1 MASEGDPETASAV
14 VGTFGYI
21 APEYGSTRKV
31 DAKSDIYS
39 FGVVLLELT
48 TGREA
53 VTRNEDMNLAQWAH
67 KHLREG
73 NSVADALDEEIKD
86 PRYLEAMIAV
96 FKLGLAC
103 TLSSPS
109 SRPSMKDISEIL
121 QRCSENNHMSPES

>member
-1 MASEGDPETASAV
+1 MASEGDPETASAI

-39 FGVVLLELT
+39 FGVVLLELI

-73 NSVADALDEEIKD
+73 NSAADALDEEIKD

-96 FKLGLAC
+96 YKLGLAC
-103 TLSSPS
+103 RDSILFKVDQLSW
-109 SRPSMKDISEIL
+109 
-121 QRCSENNHMSPES
+121 

>member
-1 MASEGDPETASAV
+1 MASEGDPETTSAI

-31 DAKSDIYS
+31 DVKSDIYS

-73 NSVADALDEEIKD
+73 NSAADALDEEIKD
-86 PRYLEAMIAV
+86 PRYLEAMMAV

-109 SRPSMKDISEIL
+109 SRPSMKDISQIL